1 MSPAEIALRR
11 VAAGLET
18 LRALLR
24 DPQPADL
31 AVMGMIVAELSHE
44 AEHGLRRVAPA
55 ATGAAGA
62 AHQRRL
68 G

>member
-1 MSPAEIALRR
+1 MTQSEIALRQ

-24 DPQPADL
+24 DPDPADL
-31 AVMGMIVAELSHE
+31 AVVDMIVAELSHE
-44 AEHGLRRVAPA
+44 AERGLRGVAPA